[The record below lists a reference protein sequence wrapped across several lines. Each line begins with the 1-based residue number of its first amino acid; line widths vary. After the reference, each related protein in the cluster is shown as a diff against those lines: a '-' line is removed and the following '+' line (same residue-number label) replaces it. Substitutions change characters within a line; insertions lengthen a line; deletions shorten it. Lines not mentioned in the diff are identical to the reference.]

1 MTATLLVIVTE
12 TLLVT
17 RILKMTVTETET
29 DKDSMFLV
37 YRQFVT
43 IDLMKL
49 PSLPRVSHSRNMCC
63 WVGIHQV
70 TSWLL
75 LVRSSWM
82 ENWWS
87 SCGHAVSCRISVQFL
102 SYFVGH
108 TLWVDANFIFHNI
121 GKQGRQNEED
131 FFCMSLDAFQR
142 NYPWYAPALGAFFCH
157 RSSLWTFSSYFSAR
171 VTL

>member
-1 MTATLLVIVTE
+1 MTVTLLVVVTE

-17 RILKMTVTETET
+17 RILKVTMTET
-29 DKDSMFLV
+29 DRW
-37 YRQFVT
+37 RQHVRSLQAVCHDRPRE
-43 IDLMKL
+43 IALL
-49 PSLPRVSHSRNMCC
+49 PCVSHSRNMCC
-63 WVGIHQV
+63 CVGIHQV

-157 RSSLWTFSSYFSAR
+157 RSLLRTFSSYFSAR